1 MPCPQSL
8 FKLIKYAIDLLWIRW
23 WLERVCHLSG
33 YALMVFANLSM
44 SREVSDIF
52 PAGDSG
58 YWEPSLCWSLADIET
73 WLIMS
78 VTRRPV
84 RDMGC
89 RSHHWPPRTSWSSCS
104 CSSSGATPSC
114 SPTGPGTGS
123 STQTGTNSQTCG
135 GCFFHFEYL
144 LSWTSFFH
152 SRFLMDVIKS
162 KPKNDEQTPSSSLNV
177 LNQIDNSS
185 FVDIDPNPPLCN
197 ARPVVV

>member
-89 RSHHWPPRTSWSSCS
+89 RSHRWPPRISWSSCS

-144 LSWTSFFH
+144 LTTQLN
-152 SRFLMDVIKS
+152 RFL
-162 KPKNDEQTPSSSLNV
+162 P
-177 LNQIDNSS
+177 
-185 FVDIDPNPPLCN
+185 F
-197 ARPVVV
+197 